1 LHCIRFV
8 EKNQHRKREV
18 KKKRKGQLRLF
29 LRETRREN
37 GGNAYVFARDKTAKM
52 CSAVKGEGTGGVRD
66 IAGYQIGREGDSR
79 IKKRT
84 QGAFYCAG
92 A

>member
-1 LHCIRFV
+1 MHM
-8 EKNQHRKREV
+8 
-18 KKKRKGQLRLF
+18 F
-29 LRETRREN
+29 L
-37 GGNAYVFARDKTAKM
+37 RDKTAKM